1 MNLFGD
7 LNDCYGK
14 ALQQEIAESNKLEQE
29 LIEAGNRYAERIE
42 EERMN
47 NEEWCKKNCPYYQ
60 DCSGG
65 GVCNTVLSLLK
76 EHEWHM
82 LTEDNDGII
91 HGLPGDNGQYLL
103 TDGED
108 IWIDD
113 YVDGVDDGVWLDSGR
128 DIREIKAW
136 MYMPDLPIL
145 D

>member
-1 MNLFGD
+1 MFGD

-14 ALQQEIAESNKLEQE
+14 ALQQEIAESNRLEQE

-47 NEEWCKKNCPYYQ
+47 NEEWCKKNCSYYP

-65 GVCNTVLSLLK
+65 GVCNTVLSFLK

-103 TDGED
+103 TDGND

-113 YVDGVDDGVWLDSGR
+113 YIDGVDDGVWLDSGR